1 MDIEHMSHAQAFA
14 ALTRG
19 SLGFLTRPELPRL
32 GRVDIMGSQ
41 HCPKHG
47 IELLLACE
55 DIANSDLTDAEGA
68 PSVAVCMPIDFA
80 RRLSD
85 GGEREREHVERVM
98 RAEWN

>member
-1 MDIEHMSHAQAFA
+1 MDIEHMSHEQAFA

-19 SLGFLTRPELPRL
+19 SLGYLARPELPRL

-47 IELLLACE
+47 IEALIACE
-55 DIANSDLTDAEGA
+55 DIANSDLTDAGGT
-68 PSVAVCMPIDFA
+68 PSVAICMPIDFA
-80 RRLSD
+80 RRLAND
-85 GGEREREHVERVM
+85 GERERVHIERVM